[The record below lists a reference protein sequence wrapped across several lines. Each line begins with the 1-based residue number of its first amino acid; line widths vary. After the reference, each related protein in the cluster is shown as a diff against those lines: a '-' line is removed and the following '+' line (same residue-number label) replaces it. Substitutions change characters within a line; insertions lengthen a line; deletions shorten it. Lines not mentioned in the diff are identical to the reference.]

1 MKKRIL
7 VLCLALCLLLTG
19 CSTGNKKSA
28 DAPAPGWLIVSDVNA
43 LCQDAQLLEGG
54 QKLMTTLS
62 DDLLLCAVL
71 DSALPAA
78 AQLNGYDHIVLL
90 SARWLEKYGGSA
102 QLEAVGEDTL
112 TNAQRSYLTQYMS
125 ARTLDGSVL
134 PGGSGLYTLKSGSL
148 TLRTA
153 GGTAAVRQPLIV
165 LLEQPAAVL
174 RSDVCLLPMA
184 ADGNLFFADIE
195 RLSGVLSQSAL
206 SQYAQAE
213 TVR

>member
-1 MKKRIL
+1 
-7 VLCLALCLLLTG
+7 
-19 CSTGNKKSA
+19 
-28 DAPAPGWLIVSDVNA
+28 
-43 LCQDAQLLEGG
+43 
-54 QKLMTTLS
+54 MTTLS

-90 SARWLEKYGGSA
+90 SARWLEEYGGSA

-153 GGTAAVRQPLIV
+153 GGAAAVRQPLIV